1 MFKTKLGDFELHALT
16 SGFIRLDGGAMF
28 GAVPKV
34 LWEKTN
40 PADDKNR
47 ILLAMN
53 ILLVRTGRHNILI
66 DTGIGNKGNEK
77 FNAIFGVEGCQPMDT
92 LLGAAGLKTSDI
104 DIVINTHLHF
114 DHAGGNTIKDK
125 EGKYAPTFP
134 NARYIIQRG
143 EWDDAAN
150 TNERTR
156 ASYRADDF
164 LPLKE
169 AGAVKFVDGDAEI
182 TACVKVV
189 RTQGH
194 NRHHQCIILGSED
207 KKAIYLGDLV
217 PTASHIPFPYIMGY
231 DLFPLETLENKKR
244 ILNQAADE
252 GWLLIFE
259 HDPKVKTGYLKR
271 DGDKLILIQTQ

>member
-1 MFKTKLGDFELHALT
+1 MFKTKLGDFELHVLT

-28 GAVPKV
+28 GAVPKM

-53 ILLVRTGRHNILI
+53 ILLVRTGRQNILI
-66 DTGIGNKGNEK
+66 DTGIGNKGDEK
-77 FNAIFGVEGCQPMDT
+77 FNAIFGVEGYQPMDR

-114 DHAGGNTIKDK
+114 DHAGGNTIMDS
-125 EGKYAPTFP
+125 EGRYMPAFP
-134 NARYIIQRG
+134 NARYIIQKG
-143 EWDDAAN
+143 ELDDAIH
-150 TNERTR
+150 TNERTK
-156 ASYRADDF
+156 ASYRRDDF
-164 LPLKE
+164 LPLRE
-169 AGAVKFVDGDAEI
+169 TGAFEFVDGDRKIAEGVMAI
-182 TACVKVV
+182 KTP
-189 RTQGH
+189 GH
-194 NRHHQCIILGSED
+194 NRNHQCVLLESAD
-207 KKAIYLGDLV
+207 KKAFYLGDLV

-259 HDPKVKTGYLKR
+259 HDPKIKTGYLKR
-271 DGDKLILIQTQ
+271 DGYKLILIQTQ